1 MTLTTTTTALPKYH
15 GLLPLQLQ
23 NQLMHAGQSGRADSI
38 DAAIADCIAKV
49 PECFHNVDSLSQ
61 RVFFDQP
68 SRPLPMSYF
77 IHHLA
82 RSTS

>member
-49 PECFHNVDSLSQ
+49 PECFHNVDSLSD

-68 SRPLPMSYF
+68 ARPLPMAFS
-77 IHHLA
+77 IHPLT
-82 RSTS
+82 RSVS